1 MFRFSHISRQRLNTC
16 HEDLIVLFNTV
27 IRNYDCSILC
37 GHRGELE
44 QNEAFDNG
52 YSQLRWPESKHNL
65 IPSNAVDAVPYEMNH
80 VDFNK
85 IQSAFFAGFVL
96 GIANELYYAGT
107 IGHKI
112 RCGIDWNLNNDIN
125 DTTFW
130 DAGHFEIID
139 Q

>member
-1 MFRFSHISRQRLNTC
+1 
-16 HEDLIVLFNTV
+16 V

-52 YSQLRWPESKHNL
+52 YSEKQWPNSKHNS
-65 IPSNAVDAVPYEMNH
+65 IPSNAVDAAPYE
-80 VDFNK
+80 VDHTDFDK
-85 IQSAFFAGFVL
+85 LQSSFFAGYVM

-107 IGHKI
+107 MEHKI
-112 RCGIDWNLNNDIN
+112 RCGIDWDNDQDVN

-130 DAGHFEIID
+130 DAGHFEIIE